1 MRYGYKQQYEV
12 DAIADYAEIVKL
24 LANAHPE
31 SAALQAYLSKV
42 KLTAIMLLAS
52 EMREIGVSD
61 IVRDRLDDCRD
72 CERQEGIRPCMSEGL
87 YGKCKYNSPEYRFTR
102 TVFTK
107 QHTGGDL
114 IMTRKELLE
123 LATKYA
129 WDILRTRNI

>member
-87 YGKCKYNSPEYRFTR
+87 YGKCKYNSSEYRAMAVIKHFGKSA
-102 TVFTK
+102 F
-107 QHTGGDL
+107 G
-114 IMTRKELLE
+114 LLE
-123 LATKYA
+123 PYLPSNTKEG
-129 WDILRTRNI
+129 I